1 MLKGYEKE
9 YVTYFKRDALR
20 RIFVKKFNELENS
33 VIIIS
38 ESRYFTLI
46 KGYGKKIIMRKW

>member
-9 YVTYFKRDALR
+9 YVTYFKRDELR
-20 RIFVKKFNELENS
+20 RIFVKKFNELEHS

-38 ESRYFTLI
+38 ESGYFTLI
-46 KGYGKKIIMRKW
+46 KGDRKKIIMRKW